1 MEVYNLCIRTYMH
14 MCGGVHMYIYICT
27 CVCVFALVVLG
38 IALLANEVSVL
49 AGLQQLTWYSTLL

>member
-1 MEVYNLCIRTYMH
+1 MEVYNLCIRAYMH
-14 MCGGVHMYIYICT
+14 MCGGVHMYE
-27 CVCVFALVVLG
+27 CVCVFALVVLV